1 MCGIVG
7 YVGYQIAQNIVVD
20 ALSKLEYR
28 GYDSAGIAYIDGN
41 GLQRKRIIGG
51 VNKLAK
57 IMHTCVTNSSIMI
70 GHTRWATH
78 GRVSISNAHPHIDMT
93 GQIAVVHNGIIE
105 NYSQL
110 KDELLAKK
118 VQFESCTD
126 TEVIPNLIFQKLKG
140 QEYTKQN
147 ILIAIRDTIQQLKG
161 SFALCILI
169 KDVNLMFATAR
180 FSPLMI
186 AKTKTGCMIASDAL
200 GLCCGGDI
208 YKMPDDN
215 IAVLSKDDFE
225 CFDKDFNLQ
234 TLTAI
239 SLCNQCDSDNAY
251 PFDSFMDKEIHES
264 GQAIVNTVK
273 TLTVQRVLEGIDD
286 SIICSASKVVIC
298 ACGTAL
304 HAGKVLGA
312 LLEHYCKMQ
321 CVIDYASEFRYR
333 NFAVDKSTL
342 CIFISQSGE
351 TADTL
356 SCAEMVQKTKAPSF
370 GITNVPTS
378 RIVSLV
384 DFVIP
389 TSAGPERAV
398 ASTKAYMAQLCAAF
412 MLSKRFCEVFGAKI
426 DYDYKDLL
434 QVADSLNNLKI
445 DAFVEKISKQVFG
458 LEHLYILGRGLDFIT
473 AQEGALKIK
482 EISYIHCESMPLGEL
497 KHGSL
502 ALFGRDTYAIV
513 IMTQSAIAN
522 KVISNIHEIRSR
534 GAKVILL
541 TTLDTKVDVEYC
553 VHLPNKKEILSPF
566 VATSFFQRLALAVA
580 KAKNLNV
587 DKPRNLA
594 KSVTVE

>member
-7 YVGYQIAQNIVVD
+7 YVGYKIAPNIVVD

-28 GYDSAGIAYIDGN
+28 GYDSAGIAYLDST
-41 GLQRKRIIGG
+41 GLQIKRVVGG
-51 VNKLAK
+51 VDKLSK
-57 IMHTCVTNSSIMI
+57 CMHSCVINSSLMI

-78 GRVSISNAHPHIDMT
+78 GRVNISNAHPHVNTT

-105 NYSQL
+105 NYVQL
-110 KDELLAKK
+110 KDELIK
-118 VQFESCTD
+118 VGIKFESCTD

-140 QEYTKQN
+140 QKYTKQN
-147 ILIAIRDTIQQLKG
+147 ILIAISDTIKQLKG

-169 KDVNLMFATAR
+169 KDVNLMFAAAR

-186 AKTKTGCMIASDAL
+186 AKTPTGCMVASDTL
-200 GLCCGGDI
+200 GLCCGGSI
-208 YKMPDDN
+208 YKMPDDS

-225 CFDKDFNLQ
+225 CFDQDLNLQ
-234 TLTAI
+234 TLNTI
-239 SLCNQCDSDNAY
+239 TSYNQSENEGAY

-264 GQAIVNTVK
+264 GQAIANTIK
-273 TLTVQRVLEGIDD
+273 TLITKCVLDDIDD
-286 SIICSASKVVIC
+286 SLICRASKVVIC

-304 HAGKVLGA
+304 HAGRVLGVM
-312 LLEHYCKMQ
+312 LENYCKVS
-321 CVIDYASEFRYR
+321 CVVDYASEFRYR
-333 NFAVDKSTL
+333 NFPVDDKTI

-356 SCAEMVQKTKAPSF
+356 SCAELMQKAKVSSL

-378 RIVSLV
+378 RLVSIVNY
-384 DFVIP
+384 VIP
-389 TSAGPERAV
+389 TCAGPERAV
-398 ASTKAYMAQLCAAF
+398 ASTKAYMAQLCAVY
-412 MLSKRFCEVFGAKI
+412 MLTKKFCEVFGAKI
-426 DYDYKDLL
+426 DYDCKDLL
-434 QVADSLNNLKI
+434 DVADCINNLKI
-445 DAFVEKISKQVFG
+445 DAFVKEISKQISCQ
-458 LEHLYILGRGLDFIT
+458 EHLYILGRGLDYIT
-473 AQEGALKIK
+473 AMEGALKIK

-513 IMTQSAIAN
+513 VMTQSALIS
-522 KVISNIHEIRSR
+522 KVVSNIHEIRSR
-534 GAKVILL
+534 GAKVILI
-541 TTLDTKVDVEYC
+541 TTLDAKVDADYYIR
-553 VHLPNKKEILSPF
+553 LPNENESLSPF
-566 VATSFFQRLALAVA
+566 VTTSFFQRLALDVA